1 MVVMNGLAMTAGSK
15 PMRFASTG
23 SEQPTSFAAST
34 VTTSVLHTT
43 MATGMVTRSMSSNLT
58 KFAGGKRNTAQKS
71 HARLLPEDTPDVFI
85 FDLAEGKTA
94 DDGDRSLTARVA
106 ARVHQHGD
114 KTRQHNGS
122 GKRIFKRGDDAAP

>member
-58 KFAGGKRNTAQKS
+58 KFAAAS
-71 HARLLPEDTPDVFI
+71 ETPHKKATRASFQRI
-85 FDLAEGKTA
+85 
-94 DDGDRSLTARVA
+94 RPMSLYSISPRERPRMMETEA
-106 ARVHQHGD
+106 
-114 KTRQHNGS
+114 
-122 GKRIFKRGDDAAP
+122 